1 MLIFQAINMTFSK
14 AEISSSLKKKIRQ
27 KRKYE
32 WLPTI
37 NEETTPLNQT
47 NNHET
52 IVPIPNVQATNI
64 QIEDFDTVGC
74 IKVQVMLQRSKDR
87 LFYLSIIFVMMLI
100 FFAIV
105 LLKDLDFRS
114 LFNAQ

>member
-1 MLIFQAINMTFSK
+1 MTFTK
-14 AEISSSLKKKIRQ
+14 AEISSSLNKKIRQ

-32 WLPTI
+32 WLQTI

-47 NNHET
+47 RTNNHEA
-52 IVPIPNVQATNI
+52 IVPISNVQATNVY
-64 QIEDFDTVGC
+64 IEDFDTAYN
-74 IKVQVMLQRSKDR
+74 QLAMLQRSKDR

-114 LFNAQ
+114 LFNA

>member
-1 MLIFQAINMTFSK
+1 MTLTK

-37 NEETTPLNQT
+37 YEETTPLNQT
-47 NNHET
+47 QTKNHEA
-52 IVPIPNVQATNI
+52 IVPIPNVQTTNDCI
-64 QIEDFDTVGC
+64 QDFGTAYQ
-74 IKVQVMLQRSKDR
+74 KVMLQNSKGR
-87 LFYLSIIFVMMLI
+87 FFYLSIIFVMMLI

-105 LLKDLDFRS
+105 LWKDLDF
-114 LFNAQ
+114 NAQ

>member
-1 MLIFQAINMTFSK
+1 MTFTK

-32 WLPTI
+32 WLQTI

-47 NNHET
+47 QTNNHEA
-52 IVPIPNVQATNI
+52 IVPIPNVQATNDC
-64 QIEDFDTVGC
+64 IEDLFQIQKRIVSAETIHMRKYG
-74 IKVQVMLQRSKDR
+74 R

>member
-1 MLIFQAINMTFSK
+1 MTLTK

-37 NEETTPLNQT
+37 YEETTPLNQT
-47 NNHET
+47 QTKNHEA
-52 IVPIPNVQATNI
+52 IVPLTDFQATNI
-64 QIEDFDTVGC
+64 QQIEDFDTVGC
-74 IKVQVMLQRSKDR
+74 IKVQVMLQKSKDR
-87 LFYLSIIFVMMLI
+87 LSYLSIIFVMMLI
-100 FFAIV
+100 VFAIV

>member
-1 MLIFQAINMTFSK
+1 VKFRWSPINTYNK
-14 AEISSSLKKKIRQ
+14 VTDVLYIL
-27 KRKYE
+27 KYE
-32 WLPTI
+32 WLQTI
-37 NEETTPLNQT
+37 NEETTPLNPTQT
-47 NNHET
+47 KNHKA

-105 LLKDLDFRS
+105 LLKDLDYRS

>member
-1 MLIFQAINMTFSK
+1 MTFTK
-14 AEISSSLKKKIRQ
+14 AEISSSLNKKIRQ
-27 KRKYE
+27 KRKYG
-32 WLPTI
+32 WLQTI
-37 NEETTPLNQT
+37 QEETTPLNQT
-47 NNHET
+47 QTNNHEA
-52 IVPIPNVQATNI
+52 IVPIPNVQATNVY
-64 QIEDFDTVGC
+64 IEDFDTVGC

>member
-1 MLIFQAINMTFSK
+1 MLNFQAINMTFSK

-37 NEETTPLNQT
+37 KEETTPLNQT
-47 NNHET
+47 QTNNHEA
-52 IVPIPNVQATNI
+52 IVPIPNVQATNDCI
-64 QIEDFDTVGC
+64 QDFGTAYQ
-74 IKVQVMLQRSKDR
+74 KVMLQKSKGR

-105 LLKDLDFRS
+105 LLKDLDF
-114 LFNAQ
+114 NAQ